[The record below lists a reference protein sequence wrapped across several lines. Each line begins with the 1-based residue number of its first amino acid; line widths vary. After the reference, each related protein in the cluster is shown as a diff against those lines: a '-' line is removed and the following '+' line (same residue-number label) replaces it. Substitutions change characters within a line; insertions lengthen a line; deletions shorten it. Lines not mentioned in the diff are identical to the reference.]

1 MQIKVDQKVPI
12 KKKVVM
18 TRLHVLLSNPKILKS
33 FPPELSL
40 KNFPLNEA
48 YKNNQQNK
56 KMRQEKLKKRGGE
69 KVKGKSQDW

>member
-1 MQIKVDQKVPI
+1 
-12 KKKVVM
+12 M
-18 TRLHVLLSNPKILKS
+18 TRLRVLLSNPTILKS

-48 YKNNQQNK
+48 YESNQQNK
-56 KMRQEKLKKRGGE
+56 KMKQEKWKKRGGG

>member
-1 MQIKVDQKVPI
+1 MQSWPDNSD

-18 TRLHVLLSNPKILKS
+18 TRLRVLLSNPTILKS

-48 YKNNQQNK
+48 YESNQQNK
-56 KMRQEKLKKRGGE
+56 KMKQEKWKKRGGG